1 MNFSLDTILI
11 GAIAVLFIIAVVVIL
26 RLWKVERRLR
36 TFFSGKDAK
45 SLEDVFV
52 LLRREMMEARR
63 TLQDVDARI
72 REARERLRGSVQN
85 VGMVRFNPFRDA
97 GGDQSFCI
105 ALLDEKQNGVV
116 ISSLYARDGVRVYG
130 KPIQAGASTYTLS
143 EEEQQAI
150 SKALQEN

>member
-1 MNFSLDTILI
+1 
-11 GAIAVLFIIAVVVIL
+11 
-26 RLWKVERRLR
+26 VERRLR

-143 EEEQQAI
+143 EEERQAI